1 MLCLVIKYNQIT
13 SPQSVSVEEVA
24 GVDLVPDVI
33 EAGGV
38 AVGDDG
44 LGEALELLQVVD
56 DPAAE
61 ERAAVREGRLVDDDG
76 GALGPDA
83 LHHALDAALAEVV
96 AARLHRQAVHP
107 DDHVPLP

>member
-1 MLCLVIKYNQIT
+1 M
-13 SPQSVSVEEVA
+13 EDVA
-24 GVDLVPDVI
+24 GVDLCPHVVQ
-33 EAGGV
+33 AWVV

-44 LGEALELLQVVD
+44 LRAALELGKVVD

-61 ERAAVREGRLVDDDG
+61 ERAAVLQGGLVDDDG